1 MGVKVNTRKSC
12 FCAMETEY
20 LRYILS
26 RDGIKP
32 QPKKV
37 QAILALTL
45 PLNVKQLSRFLGMVQ
60 YYRDIWAR
68 RSEIL
73 APLSDLVGE
82 CGHTK
87 VTKATNTKKQLWHW
101 DPVHQQAF
109 DTVKATIACDVTL
122 AYPDYSQGF

>member
-1 MGVKVNTRKSC
+1 
-12 FCAMETEY
+12 METEY
-20 LRYILS
+20 LGYILS

-32 QPKKV
+32 QLKKL
-37 QAILALTL
+37 QEILALTL
-45 PLNVKQLSRFLGMVQ
+45 PQNVKQLHRFLGMVQ
-60 YYRDIWAR
+60 YYRDMWAR

-87 VTKATNTKKQLWHW
+87 VTKANKTKKKPWHW

-109 DTVKATIACDVTL
+109 DTVKATITCNVA
-122 AYPDYSQGF
+122 SI